1 MEDFFLDI
9 SYKNKTV
16 RFKVVN
22 PEAPLA
28 TLMDNLRHS
37 IGEDGRLI
45 FDFPSIDQ
53 TGAPLDYFF
62 GKEDPQVHE
71 IRVLRPRIGRE
82 DQKLADYNVNN
93 CIGCNSCFTREGN
106 KCFQNDDI
114 VQIYEK
120 LRNADTVAIASPEYF

>member
-53 TGAPLDYFF
+53 TGAPLD
-62 GKEDPQVHE
+62 
-71 IRVLRPRIGRE
+71 
-82 DQKLADYNVNN
+82 
-93 CIGCNSCFTREGN
+93 
-106 KCFQNDDI
+106 
-114 VQIYEK
+114 
-120 LRNADTVAIASPEYF
+120 

>member
-9 SYKNKTV
+9 AYKNKTV

-22 PEAPLA
+22 PDAPLS
-28 TLMDNLRHS
+28 TLVDNLRHA

-62 GKEDPQVHE
+62 GKEDPDVHE
-71 IRVLRPRIGRE
+71 IRVLRPRIGHE
-82 DQKLADYNVNN
+82 DQKLKDDYVMNGDLVYLVPDP
-93 CIGCNSCFTREGN
+93 IPG
-106 KCFQNDDI
+106 
-114 VQIYEK
+114 
-120 LRNADTVAIASPEYF
+120 

>member
-9 SYKNKTV
+9 AYKNKTV

-22 PEAPLA
+22 PDAPLSS
-28 TLMDNLRHS
+28 LIDNLRHA

-62 GKEDPQVHE
+62 GKEDPDVHE
-71 IRVLRPRIGRE
+71 IRVLRPRIGHE
-82 DQKLADYNVNN
+82 DQKLKDYNVKNGDLVYLVPDP
-93 CIGCNSCFTREGN
+93 IPG
-106 KCFQNDDI
+106 
-114 VQIYEK
+114 
-120 LRNADTVAIASPEYF
+120 

>member
-9 SYKNKTV
+9 AYKNKKV

-22 PEAPLA
+22 PDAPLG
-28 TLMDNLRHS
+28 TLIDNLRHA

-62 GKEDPQVHE
+62 GKEDPDVHE
-71 IRVLRPRIGRE
+71 IRVLRPRIGHE
-82 DQKLADYNVNN
+82 DQKLKDYNVKNGDLVYLVPDP
-93 CIGCNSCFTREGN
+93 IPG
-106 KCFQNDDI
+106 
-114 VQIYEK
+114 
-120 LRNADTVAIASPEYF
+120 